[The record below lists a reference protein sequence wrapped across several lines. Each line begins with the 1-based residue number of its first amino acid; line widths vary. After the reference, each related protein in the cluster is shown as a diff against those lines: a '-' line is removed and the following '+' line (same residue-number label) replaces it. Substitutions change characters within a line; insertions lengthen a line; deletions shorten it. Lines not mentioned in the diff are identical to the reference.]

1 MSRKLLAALL
11 LIVAFTAVAAG
22 VPGLV
27 ESVAQADCNPS
38 DPTCGG

>member
-1 MSRKLLAALL
+1 MSRKLLADLL

-27 ESVAQADCNPS
+27 ESLASACDAG
-38 DPTCGG
+38 DPGCGG